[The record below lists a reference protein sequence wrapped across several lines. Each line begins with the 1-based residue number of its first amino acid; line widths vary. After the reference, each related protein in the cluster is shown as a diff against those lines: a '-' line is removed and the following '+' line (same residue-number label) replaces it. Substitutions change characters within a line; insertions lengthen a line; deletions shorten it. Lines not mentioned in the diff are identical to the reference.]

1 MTGEAAQ
8 EADVAQAPQFPIADD
23 GGVPQWVMV
32 ARTGRWLGHPT
43 APEIITPLDLK
54 CAAGYFE
61 RHFAAQGTDLVVDY
75 HHASVVAP
83 KDGASAPA
91 AGWISRVELREGGA
105 ELWGRVLW
113 TTEAAEAIA
122 ARRYRHVSPVLRF
135 CTPDRVTG
143 RPVPMFVHSLAL
155 TNTPFLTELASLN
168 EAPATDGAGESPH
181 REEGDGSMTLIE
193 ALAQALEEEPEQL
206 ASRLGFD
213 GAEAD
218 RDVAEAIVAAL
229 EAAALEAA
237 AAEAAAAEAAVVETA
252 DVSPALANALG
263 LPAGADEAQAR
274 VAVLRLKA
282 PDGGMS
288 AVRAQL
294 GLGAAAADLE
304 VVNAIGALQESRAR
318 NDAEDLIDAAVAE
331 GRIPPAHRDFYLR
344 EAVSDPDAARQVI
357 NSLPMLTRAEQAR
370 PASRGRALLDGE
382 ATVCRQ
388 LGLTTEAFL
397 AQAD

>member
-1 MTGEAAQ
+1 MIGEAAQ
-8 EADVAQAPQFPIADD
+8 ETHVARAPQLAIATE

-43 APEIITPLDLK
+43 APEIVTPEDLK

-75 HHASVVAP
+75 HHASVVVP
-83 KDGASAPA
+83 KDGAGAPA
-91 AGWISRVELREGGA
+91 AGWISRMELRKGGA

-168 EAPATDGAGESPH
+168 EAPATDGGGESPH
-181 REEGDGSMTLIE
+181 REEGGGSMTLIE

-213 GAEAD
+213 GAEVD
-218 RDVAEAIVAAL
+218 RDVAEALVAAI
-229 EAAALEAA
+229 EA
-237 AAEAAAAEAAVVETA
+237 A
-252 DVSPALANALG
+252 DVSPALASALG

-294 GLGAAAADLE
+294 GLGAAAPDLE
-304 VVNAIGALQESRAR
+304 VVKAICTLQESRAR
-318 NDAEDLIDAAVAE
+318 NDAEDLVDAAVAE

-357 NSLPMLTRAEQAR
+357 NSMPVLTRAEQTRPAR
-370 PASRGRALLDGE
+370 PGRALLDGE
-382 ATVCRQ
+382 TTVCRQ

-397 AQAD
+397 AHAD